1 MPYNYTTAAAFSGG
15 PYFSR
20 AISGNTVRNNG
31 ATIMLGGN
39 IQAVPAANGTVF
51 AVSNALGNTYL
62 GYHSGLNGAVVPL
75 NPTGMGVGKALSSG
89 AFAGMT
95 AGKFTMI
102 GPSSQQIA
110 GISSTLLQNSGMAG
124 GRKSENSYTGFVRY
138 NAYIMTGGW
147 LYQTGQPV
155 FRRDQTDS
163 IPNETLPTQAIPGR
177 LTYMITGT
185 TAKNDAY
192 KAKTD

>member
-1 MPYNYTTAAAFSGG
+1 MPYNYTTAAANSCA
-15 PYFSR
+15 PYFIR

-31 ATIMLGGN
+31 ATIMMGGN

-51 AVSNALGNTYL
+51 AVSNALGNTYM
-62 GYHSGLNGAVVPL
+62 GFHSGSNGSIVPL
-75 NPTGMGVGKALSSG
+75 NPSTMGVGKALSSG
-89 AFAGMT
+89 TFANMV

-124 GRKSENSYTGFVRY
+124 GRKSENSYTGFFR
-138 NAYIMTGGW
+138 NSAYIMTGGW
-147 LYQTGQPV
+147 VYTTGQPV
-155 FRRDQTDS
+155 FRRDQTDA
-163 IPNETLPTQAIPGR
+163 IANETLPTMAIPGKF
-177 LTYMITGT
+177 TYMITGT
-185 TAKNDAY
+185 TAKNDTF